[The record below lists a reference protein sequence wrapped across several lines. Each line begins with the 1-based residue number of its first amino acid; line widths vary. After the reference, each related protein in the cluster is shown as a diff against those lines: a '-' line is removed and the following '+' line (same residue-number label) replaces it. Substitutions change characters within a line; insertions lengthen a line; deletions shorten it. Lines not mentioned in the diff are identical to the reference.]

1 MIILIFKYLFLS
13 WISSSSTPYHLS
25 LPQIIFSV
33 LYIVHLAFLDL
44 ICFVNYFHF
53 LFANFV
59 FFSDISW
66 EDNDSP
72 NRLVR
77 YEDYSWSLFSKN
89 FPAISFKIPD
99 FIFSFFKLS
108 LLRELVWIMGEVVM
122 VRIVFINFYIA
133 MSVPFLLRRSQP
145 YL

>member
-1 MIILIFKYLFLS
+1 MDLIFINALSSLFTTNNISGTLHNSSCISGSYLFCKLFS
-13 WISSSSTPYHLS
+13 FS
-25 LPQIIFSV
+25 LCKFS
-33 LYIVHLAFLDL
+33 I
-44 ICFVNYFHF
+44 
-53 LFANFV
+53 

-66 EDNDSP
+66 EDIDSP

-89 FPAISFKIPD
+89 IPAISFKIPD

-108 LLRELVWIMGEVVM
+108 LLRELAWIMEEVDI
-122 VRIVFINFYIA
+122 VRTVFINFYMA

-145 YL
+145 HL